1 MTTTINNIATRVIA
15 ELKNSSIVD
24 YDMMKC
30 AICSVLTS
38 VNASFDCELTYTRT
52 VGFIQL
58 EIARID
64 LELYRVI
71 YPEIEIV

>member
-1 MTTTINNIATRVIA
+1 MTATINNIATRVIA

-30 AICSVLTS
+30 AICSVLTD
-38 VNASFDCELTYTRT
+38 VNASFDSEATYIRT
-52 VGFIQL
+52 VGFVQL
-58 EIARID
+58 EIAKID

>member
-1 MTTTINNIATRVIA
+1 MTATINNIATIVIA
-15 ELKNSSIVD
+15 ELKSSSVIN

-30 AICSVLTS
+30 VICSVLTS
-38 VNASFDCELTYTRT
+38 VNASFDCEETYIRT